1 MTSRGFSLLEIT
13 IAVLV
18 LGLTVTALL
27 QMFEWS
33 HIRYR
38 EFTSGWKF
46 NAALSESRIWIRD
59 RIMTSAV
66 NEISPSN
73 LAAAVNLPLHFH
85 VAELR
90 VTNYNENTFFVRIG
104 LFEDRNRNGKA
115 DDHETEFRLLCFRR
129 RST

>member
-1 MTSRGFSLLEIT
+1 MTARGFSLLEIT

-38 EFTSGWKF
+38 EFTSDWKF

-59 RIMTSAV
+59 KVMSSAID
-66 NEISPSN
+66 ELTPLN
-73 LAAAVNLPLHFH
+73 LAAAVNLPLHFY

-90 VTNYNENTFFVRIG
+90 VTNYNENTYFVRIG
-104 LFEDRNRNGKA
+104 LFEDRNRNGMPDA
-115 DDHETEFRLLCFRR
+115 DETEYRLLCFRR
-129 RST
+129 RSI